1 MQRWKEK
8 LKSERDET
16 NREGAKYRKN
26 YSLNR
31 ETEPSHAPS
40 TLVTREQK
48 SRVFG
53 ARVGGLELMG

>member
-1 MQRWKEK
+1 MRRIEK
-8 LKSERDET
+8 DPSIV
-16 NREGAKYRKN
+16 KN